1 MEVLALHQKGLTW
14 TLFFDKA
21 GVCVRQSHNSIKT
34 LVHHRVFP
42 QNILFKAAS
51 IRYIFQKNVRWS
63 LFIVELQSVHCSLV
77 TLLKQTPLFP
87 NFHNQL
93 FFVTS
98 SFVLK
103 NQTTRKITWKSVE
116 KGRLV
121 SEALWKY
128 NEYWIFLCE
137 RFSFY
142 EKVPSPPK
150 PAGLF
155 SKWSLMEFLFSK
167 LLACKLQPNSLCVFT
182 TPGITSPVDFLST
195 ETSANRLSTEQVL

>member
-1 MEVLALHQKGLTW
+1 MTKLASVYDRAT
-14 TLFFDKA
+14 TLLKRWSTIGFFLKTFFL
-21 GVCVRQSHNSIKT
+21 RQ
-34 LVHHRVFP
+34 LVFGTYS
-42 QNILFKAAS
+42 K
-51 IRYIFQKNVRWS
+51 KNVRWS

-103 NQTTRKITWKSVE
+103 NQTTRKITWKSVG

-142 EKVPSPPK
+142 EKVPSPPT

-155 SKWSLMEFLFSK
+155 SKWSLLEFLFSK
-167 LLACKLQPNSLCVFT
+167 LLACKLQPNSLCVFV